1 MMLPHAYEL
10 PAAIFLLVSG
20 ALTCFA
26 GYRLFR
32 IVLAIYGFILG
43 AMLASSI
50 VGVSN
55 TLGMV
60 VAALAGGVVGALVL
74 VLAYF
79 IGIALVG
86 AGLGVL
92 ITHVIWS
99 QVANEDPA
107 ALAIAL
113 ASVAGAICAMFCT
126 LRHRRFHRVCR
137 AWTIRS
143 VGCDCRRPRHQKH
156 RPCGARRRPVDPL
169 PAWSCTWSA
178 MGAGRVGR
186 SRRHRNGSPARHY
199 GQKALISSGD
209 SSAARHVHRS

>member
-1 MMLPHAYEL
+1 MLPHGYEL

-20 ALTCFA
+20 AVTCFA

-32 IVLAIYGFILG
+32 VVLAIYGFIVG
-43 AMLASSI
+43 AMLSSSI
-50 VGVSN
+50 VGVTN

-60 VAALAGGVVGALVL
+60 VAALAGGVVGALIL

-99 QVANEDPA
+99 QIANEDPA

-113 ASVAGAICAMFCT
+113 ASTAGAIAAMILQRYVIVVSTAFAG
-126 LRHRRFHRVCR
+126 
-137 AWTIRS
+137 AWTILVGALAIAGDLANRS
-143 VGCDCRRPRHQKH
+143 TVHAAQR
-156 RPCGARRRPVDPL
+156 ADPWIL
-169 PAWSCTWSA
+169 YPL
-178 MGAGRVGR
+178 
-186 SRRHRNGSPARHY
+186 SPAP
-199 GQKALISSGD
+199 GQRWVPVAWVVLGVIGTAVQLGTTAKK
-209 SSAARHVHRS
+209 R

>member
-1 MMLPHAYEL
+1 MMLPHAYQM

-32 IVLAIYGFILG
+32 VVLAIYGFILG

-92 ITHVIWS
+92 IAHVIWG
-99 QVANEDPA
+99 QIANEDPA

-113 ASVAGAICAMFCT
+113 ASMAGALGAMILQRYVIVVSTAFAG
-126 LRHRRFHRVCR
+126 
-137 AWTIRS
+137 AWTILVGGIAIAGDLANRS
-143 VGCDCRRPRHQKH
+143 TVHAMPG
-156 RPCGARRRPVDPL
+156 GDPWIL
-169 PAWSCTWSA
+169 YPL
-178 MGAGRVGR
+178 
-186 SRRHRNGSPARHY
+186 SPAP
-199 GQKALISSGD
+199 GQRWVPVAQES
-209 SSAARHVHRS
+209 RTEP

>member
-1 MMLPHAYEL
+1 MMLPHGYEL

-32 IVLAIYGFILG
+32 VVLAIYGFILG

-50 VGVSN
+50 VGVRTRSGWWWR
-55 TLGMV
+55 LSP
-60 VAALAGGVVGALVL
+60 AAWSARLIL

-86 AGLGVL
+86 AGLGAL

-99 QVANEDPA
+99 QIANEDPA

-113 ASVAGAICAMFCT
+113 ASTAGAITAMILQRYVIVVSTAFAG
-126 LRHRRFHRVCR
+126 
-137 AWTIRS
+137 AWTILVGALAIAGDLANRS
-143 VGCDCRRPRHQKH
+143 TVHAAP
-156 RPCGARRRPVDPL
+156 AADPWIL
-169 PAWSCTWSA
+169 YPL
-178 MGAGRVGR
+178 
-186 SRRHRNGSPARHY
+186 SPAP
-199 GQKALISSGD
+199 GQRWVPVAWVVLGVIGTAVQLGITAKK
-209 SSAARHVHRS
+209 R

>member
-1 MMLPHAYEL
+1 MLPQSYEL

-60 VAALAGGVVGALVL
+60 VAALAGGVVGALIL
-74 VLAYF
+74 VLASF

-86 AGLGVL
+86 AGLGAL
-92 ITHVIWS
+92 AAHVIWG
-99 QVANEDPA
+99 QIANDDPT

-113 ASVAGAICAMFCT
+113 ASLAGAIGAMILQRYVIVVSTAFAG
-126 LRHRRFHRVCR
+126 
-137 AWTIRS
+137 AWTILVGGIAIAGDLANRS
-143 VGCDCRRPRHQKH
+143 TVHAAP
-156 RPCGARRRPVDPL
+156 GADPWIFYPL
-169 PAWSCTWSA
+169 
-178 MGAGRVGR
+178 
-186 SRRHRNGSPARHY
+186 SPAP
-199 GQKALISSGD
+199 GQRWVPVAWVVLGIIGTAVQLGITGKK
-209 SSAARHVHRS
+209 R

>member
-1 MMLPHAYEL
+1 MLPQAYGL
-10 PAAIFLLVSG
+10 PAAIVLLVSG

-32 IVLAIYGFILG
+32 VVLAIYGFILG

-60 VAALAGGVVGALVL
+60 AAALAGGVVGALIL

-92 ITHVIWS
+92 VMHVIWG
-99 QVANEDPA
+99 QIANDDPA

-113 ASVAGAICAMFCT
+113 ASMAGALGAMILQRYVIVVSTAFAG
-126 LRHRRFHRVCR
+126 
-137 AWTIRS
+137 AWTIL
-143 VGCDCRRPRHQKH
+143 VG
-156 RPCGARRRPVDPL
+156 AI
-169 PAWSCTWSA
+169 A
-178 MGAGRVGR
+178 MAGDLADKSTV
-186 SRRHRNGSPARHY
+186 HAAP
-199 GQKALISSGD
+199 SGD
-209 SSAARHVHRS
+209 PWILYPLGPAPGQQWVPVAWVVLGVIGTAVQLGITGKKR

>member
-1 MMLPHAYEL
+1 MLPHAYQM
-10 PAAIFLLVSG
+10 PAAIFLVVSG

-32 IVLAIYGFILG
+32 VVLAIYGFILG

-60 VAALAGGVVGALVL
+60 VAALAGGMVGALIL

-92 ITHVIWS
+92 IAHVIWG
-99 QVANEDPA
+99 QIANDDPA

-113 ASVAGAICAMFCT
+113 ASMAGALGAMILQRYVIVVSTAFAG
-126 LRHRRFHRVCR
+126 
-137 AWTIRS
+137 AWTILVGGIAIAGDLANRS
-143 VGCDCRRPRHQKH
+143 TVHAMAG
-156 RPCGARRRPVDPL
+156 GDPWIL
-169 PAWSCTWSA
+169 YPL
-178 MGAGRVGR
+178 
-186 SRRHRNGSPARHY
+186 SPAP
-199 GQKALISSGD
+199 GQRWVPVAWVVLGVIGTAVQLGITGKK
-209 SSAARHVHRS
+209 R

>member
-1 MMLPHAYEL
+1 MMLPHAYQM
-10 PAAIFLLVSG
+10 PAAVFLLVSG

-32 IVLAIYGFILG
+32 VVLAIYGFILG

-60 VAALAGGVVGALVL
+60 VAALAGGMVGALIL

-92 ITHVIWS
+92 IAHVIWG
-99 QVANEDPA
+99 QIANDDPA

-113 ASVAGAICAMFCT
+113 ASMAGALGAMILQRYVIVVSTAFAG
-126 LRHRRFHRVCR
+126 
-137 AWTIRS
+137 AWTIL
-143 VGCDCRRPRHQKH
+143 VGGIAIAGDFANKSTVHAAP
-156 RPCGARRRPVDPL
+156 GGDPWIL
-169 PAWSCTWSA
+169 YPL
-178 MGAGRVGR
+178 
-186 SRRHRNGSPARHY
+186 SPAP
-199 GQKALISSGD
+199 GQRWVPVAWVVLGVIGTAVQLGITGKK
-209 SSAARHVHRS
+209 R

>member
-1 MMLPHAYEL
+1 MMLPHGYEL

-32 IVLAIYGFILG
+32 VVLAIYGFILG
-43 AMLASSI
+43 AMLSSSI
-50 VGVSN
+50 VGVTN

-60 VAALAGGVVGALVL
+60 VAALAGGVVGALIL

-99 QVANEDPA
+99 QIANEDPA

-113 ASVAGAICAMFCT
+113 ASTAGAITAMILQRYVIVVSTAFAG
-126 LRHRRFHRVCR
+126 
-137 AWTIRS
+137 AWTILVGALAIAGDLANRS
-143 VGCDCRRPRHQKH
+143 TVHAAPR
-156 RPCGARRRPVDPL
+156 ADPWIL
-169 PAWSCTWSA
+169 YPL
-178 MGAGRVGR
+178 
-186 SRRHRNGSPARHY
+186 SPAP
-199 GQKALISSGD
+199 GQRWVPVAWVVLGVIGTAVQLGITAKK
-209 SSAARHVHRS
+209 R

>member
-1 MMLPHAYEL
+1 MLPHAYQM

-32 IVLAIYGFILG
+32 VVLAIYGFILG

-60 VAALAGGVVGALVL
+60 VAALAGGMVGALIL

-92 ITHVIWS
+92 IAHVIWG
-99 QVANEDPA
+99 QIANDDPA

-113 ASVAGAICAMFCT
+113 ASMAGALGAMILQRYVIVVSTAFAG
-126 LRHRRFHRVCR
+126 
-137 AWTIRS
+137 AWTIL
-143 VGCDCRRPRHQKH
+143 VGGIAIAGDFANKSTVHAAP
-156 RPCGARRRPVDPL
+156 GGDPWIL
-169 PAWSCTWSA
+169 YPL
-178 MGAGRVGR
+178 
-186 SRRHRNGSPARHY
+186 SPAP
-199 GQKALISSGD
+199 GQRWVPVAWVVLGVIGTAVQLGITGKK
-209 SSAARHVHRS
+209 R

>member
-1 MMLPHAYEL
+1 MMLPHSYEL

-60 VAALAGGVVGALVL
+60 VAALSGGVVGALIL

-86 AGLGVL
+86 AGLGAL
-92 ITHVIWS
+92 ITHVIWG
-99 QVANEDPA
+99 QIANEDPA

-113 ASVAGAICAMFCT
+113 ASMAGALGAMILQRYVIVVSTAFAG
-126 LRHRRFHRVCR
+126 
-137 AWTIRS
+137 AWTIL
-143 VGCDCRRPRHQKH
+143 VGGIAIAGDLANRGTVHAAP
-156 RPCGARRRPVDPL
+156 GGDPWIL
-169 PAWSCTWSA
+169 YPL
-178 MGAGRVGR
+178 
-186 SRRHRNGSPARHY
+186 SPAP
-199 GQKALISSGD
+199 GQRWVPVVWVVLGVIGTAVQLGITGKK
-209 SSAARHVHRS
+209 R

>member
-60 VAALAGGVVGALVL
+60 VAALAGGLVGALIL
-74 VLAYF
+74 VLASF

-86 AGLGVL
+86 AGLGAL
-92 ITHVIWS
+92 TMHVIWG
-99 QVANEDPA
+99 QIANDDPT

-113 ASVAGAICAMFCT
+113 ASLAGALGAMILQRYVIVVSTAFAG
-126 LRHRRFHRVCR
+126 
-137 AWTIRS
+137 AWTILVGGIAIAGDLASRS
-143 VGCDCRRPRHQKH
+143 TVHAAPG
-156 RPCGARRRPVDPL
+156 VDPWIFYPL
-169 PAWSCTWSA
+169 
-178 MGAGRVGR
+178 
-186 SRRHRNGSPARHY
+186 SPAP
-199 GQKALISSGD
+199 G
-209 SSAARHVHRS
+209 HRWVPVAWVVLGVIGTAVQLGITGKKR

>member
-1 MMLPHAYEL
+1 VMLPQAYEL

-60 VAALAGGVVGALVL
+60 AAALAGGVVGALIL
-74 VLAYF
+74 VLASF

-86 AGLGVL
+86 AGLGAL
-92 ITHVIWS
+92 TAHVIWG
-99 QVANEDPA
+99 QIANDDPT

-113 ASVAGAICAMFCT
+113 ASLAGAIGAMVLQRYVIVVSTAFAG
-126 LRHRRFHRVCR
+126 
-137 AWTIRS
+137 AWTIL
-143 VGCDCRRPRHQKH
+143 VGGIAIAGDLANRTTVHAAP
-156 RPCGARRRPVDPL
+156 GDPWIFYPL
-169 PAWSCTWSA
+169 
-178 MGAGRVGR
+178 
-186 SRRHRNGSPARHY
+186 SPAP
-199 GQKALISSGD
+199 GQRWVPVAWVVLGVIGTAVQLGITGKK
-209 SSAARHVHRS
+209 R